1 MKKIYTSPTWF
12 QPQQRKQVAQ
22 QQMEEKQKEQE
33 YMQEYLE
40 SDSFKLVIFTVLAV
54 IFVGGYLLLDF
65 LRIV

>member
-22 QQMEEKQKEQE
+22 QQMEEKEQE
-33 YMQEYLE
+33 DMQEYLE
-40 SDSFKLVIFTVLAV
+40 SDSFKLVIFTILAV

>member
-22 QQMEEKQKEQE
+22 QQMEEKEQE
-33 YMQEYLE
+33 DMQEYLE